1 MKLPDFFLSSQ
12 IKRLIGLLLLNH
24 NNCENDTL
32 LIFNFT
38 CMTALATILILYL
51 QEIVRLHRVPID
63 IVLNRNPKFI
73 SRFFK
78 APIKPL
84 VPSSILALPTIF
96 SQMIRVGGT
105 IQFLEV
111 ILRTCILEEKGS
123 WDMYYL
129 PLIEFSYN
137 NSSHFSII

>member
-63 IVLNRNPKFI
+63 LVLDCKLN
-73 SRFFK
+73 
-78 APIKPL
+78 
-84 VPSSILALPTIF
+84 F
-96 SQMIRVGGT
+96 SNIAYHLQLDYQSERDR
-105 IQFLEV
+105 LYS
-111 ILRTCILEEKGS
+111 L
-123 WDMYYL
+123 
-129 PLIEFSYN
+129 
-137 NSSHFSII
+137 